1 MKAVFTTVISVDNNK
16 ATFGEPVIFFRITE
30 KIGPRITDRPAAI
43 PSRGIAAAT
52 SSPLYKSLTAA
63 RTVVKMTVS
72 NALDKSEFK
81 VKKKIDELFNVADK
95 RKRKLLLKA
104 TSKIGFRPIESPS
117 RPKTGLIKNS
127 MKDPKPP
134 NLDRNIPTSFD
145 E

>member
-1 MKAVFTTVISVDNNK
+1 MNPVFTAVISVDNNK
-16 ATFGEPVIFFRITE
+16 ATFDEPVIFLRSTE

-81 VKKKIDELFNVADK
+81 VKKKIDELFNVAANAK
-95 RKRKLLLKA
+95 
-104 TSKIGFRPIESPS
+104 ESYY
-117 RPKTGLIKNS
+117 T
-127 MKDPKPP
+127 KPQAK
-134 NLDRNIPTSFD
+134 
-145 E
+145 